1 LFDVLVLGGGPAGV
15 AAALR
20 ARELGATV
28 ALVERDRLGGICVND
43 GCVPTRALAKAAR
56 LARDTEQFAE
66 FGLSGDRPVV
76 DFRRLLAT
84 VAATVERVH
93 RMKGLAEQLEQAGV
107 HLVAGTGTARF
118 ADAHTIA
125 TGDGRGELRADQVIV
140 CVGGHARRLPFP
152 GNEQA
157 LTHSDIWRLDALPG
171 SVVVVGGSATGC
183 QLASVLAA
191 FGSRVTLLEAA
202 GRLLGPED
210 EAVSEAVGAAFRRRG
225 IEVVTGIEGIERLER
240 TGDGLRLHYRQRG
253 EPLARDADAVLLAVG
268 WPGNLEELGLDAAGV
283 RTDGGYIAVDDRQR
297 TSVPNVYAAGDVD
310 GRMMLVQTAEA
321 EARFAAEN
329 AVAAARAGA
338 RGPGGPGEP
347 ALREPW
353 PLRVVPHGGFTDPE
367 YAGVGLTQAEAET
380 VAGGCVVAVVQ
391 YADLE
396 RAVIDRHTE
405 GFAKLLVSRST
416 RRILGAHVVGEQ
428 AVEVVQLAAAT
439 MAAEQPVERLAGLQ
453 LAYPTFT
460 AIIGL
465 AAREAARELGLGALR

>member
-1 LFDVLVLGGGPAGV
+1 VFDVIVLGGGPAGV

-28 ALVERDRLGGICVND
+28 ALVERDRLGGMCVND

-56 LARDTEQFAE
+56 LVRDSEQLADY
-66 FGLSGDRPVV
+66 GLSGDRPVV

-84 VAATVERVH
+84 VAATVQRVH
-93 RMKGLAEQLEQAGV
+93 QMQGLPERLAHAGV

-125 TGDGRGELRADQVIV
+125 VDGHGELRAEQIIV

-152 GNEQA
+152 GSEQA
-157 LTHSDIWRLDALPG
+157 LTHSDVWGLDALPG

-183 QLASVLAA
+183 QLASALAA
-191 FGSRVTLLEAA
+191 LGSTVTLLEAA
-202 GRLLGPED
+202 GRLLGTED
-210 EAVSEAVGAAFRRRG
+210 EAVSEAVGDAFRRRG
-225 IEVVTGIEGIERLER
+225 IEVATGIDRIERLEQ
-240 TGDGLRLHYRQRG
+240 TGAGGPRLHYRRLG
-253 EPLARDADAVLLAVG
+253 EPRTRDTDAVLLAVG
-268 WPGNLEELGLDAAGV
+268 WPGNLEGLGLEAAGI
-283 RTDGGYIAVDDRQR
+283 RTDGGYIAVDDRLR
-297 TSVPNVYAAGDVD
+297 TSVPNVYAAGDVS

-329 AVAAARAGA
+329 ALAGA
-338 RGPGGPGEP
+338 V
-347 ALREPW
+347 REPW
-353 PLRVVPHGGFTDPE
+353 LLRVVPHGGFTDPE
-367 YAGVGLTQAEAET
+367 YAGVGLTQAEAEAE
-380 VAGGCVVAVVQ
+380 AGGCVVAVVR

-439 MAAEQPVERLAGLQ
+439 MAAEQPVERLADLQ

-465 AAREAARELGLGALR
+465 AAREAARQLGVPVLR